1 MMQPEA
7 RPEIEAQ
14 VENGFNEAEVGV
26 IRDNA
31 RQLKF
36 GAEFAGFGD

>member
-1 MMQPEA
+1 MMP
-7 RPEIEAQ
+7 PKLVLEIEAQ

-31 RQLKF
+31 RQLKS
-36 GAEFAGFGD
+36 GAESAGFGD